1 MSTLD
6 QTLDQ
11 HTAPEIT
18 SSVTYVDV
26 LVVGAGQAALAL
38 AHYLNDTR
46 HSYLLVDA
54 APEIGHSWRS
64 RWDSLHLFTP
74 SEHDALP
81 GLPFPAAPGTYP
93 SKDDVADYLRDYAEA
108 FAIPTRLNTRVER
121 LRRHEDLYIAD
132 TSNGQILAR
141 HVVIAAG
148 PFQRAVIPT
157 LGKSLPPHVTQLHS
171 SQYRNPEQ
179 IPDGSVLVVGGGNS
193 GLQIAAELCDA
204 HEVTVAVGSRQS
216 YVPQD
221 FLGRDLFWWMTCLG
235 VMTAPATTRRGRRM
249 KSRGDLV
256 VGTRIKDLAS
266 RGIRIRGR
274 AVRVVHDAVVLADDT
289 RVQPRTVIWAT
300 GFSRDYS
307 WVEVDGAFGRA
318 GAVTHVRGWSDV
330 PGLSFIGLP
339 WQHTRGSALLGFVK
353 DDAAWLSARIDLRL
367 AARSTARRAAIQ
379 AAALLGRPNE
389 PVDVTPDLTDRLQP
403 V

>member
-11 HTAPEIT
+11 RTAPEIT

-38 AHYLNDTR
+38 AHHLNDTR

-54 APEIGHSWRS
+54 APQIGHSWRS

-81 GLPFPAAPGTYP
+81 GMPFPAAPGTYP

-171 SQYRNPEQ
+171 SAYRNPEQ

-221 FLGRDLFWWMTCLG
+221 FLGRDLFWWMTRLG

-256 VGTRIKDLAS
+256 VGTRIKDLVS

-353 DDAAWLSARIDLRL
+353 DDAAWLAARIDLRL
-367 AARSTARRAAIQ
+367 AARSPARRAAIQ

>member
-18 SSVTYVDV
+18 SSVTYADV

-38 AHYLNDTR
+38 AHHLNETR

-81 GLPFPAAPGTYP
+81 GVPFPAAPGTYP
-93 SKDDVADYLRDYAEA
+93 SKDDVADYLRDYAGT

-121 LRRHEDLYIAD
+121 LRRHQDLYIAD
-132 TSNGQILAR
+132 TGNGRILAR
-141 HVVIAAG
+141 HVVIATG
-148 PFQRAVIPT
+148 PFQRAIIST

-179 IPDGSVLVVGGGNS
+179 IPDGPVLVVGGGNS
-193 GLQIAAELCDA
+193 GLQIAAELSDA

-221 FLGRDLFWWMTCLG
+221 LLGRDLFWWMTRLG

-249 KSRGDLV
+249 QSRGDLV
-256 VGTRIKDLAS
+256 VGTPINDLER
-266 RGIRIRGR
+266 RGIRVLAR
-274 AVRVVHDAVVLADDT
+274 AVRVIDDAVVLQNGT
-289 RVQPRTVIWAT
+289 RVHPRTVIWAT
-300 GFSRDYS
+300 GFRRDYG
-307 WVEVDGAFGRA
+307 WVEVDGAFGPDGTVA
-318 GAVTHVRGWSDV
+318 HKRGWSDV

-353 DDAAWLSARIDLRL
+353 DDAAWLAARIDLRL
-367 AARSTARRAAIQ
+367 AARSSARRAAIQ
-379 AAALLGRPNE
+379 AAALLGGPSEHLN
-389 PVDVTPDLTDRLQP
+389 VTDDLTVGLQP